1 METAAE
7 QPRVVYLSQMYQRV
21 LGRDGDGVV
30 PSRIPIDRGALA
42 QFCRTHGI
50 AELALFGSVLR
61 NDFREDSDV
70 DVLVEFIPSHHV
82 SLMDHVRMQREMET
96 WFGRKVDLVSKG
108 ALRGRIRDRI
118 LNSYEVQ
125 YVNPR

>member
-1 METAAE
+1 
-7 QPRVVYLSQMYQRV
+7 MYQTL
-21 LGRDGDGVV
+21 LGRDGGGVV
-30 PSRIPIDRGALA
+30 PTSRLPIDRDTLA

-50 AELALFGSVLR
+50 AELGFFGSILR
-61 NDFREDSDV
+61 NDFGEDSDV
-70 DVLVEFIPSHHV
+70 DVLVEFIPGHRI

-96 WFGRKVDLVSKG
+96 WFGRKVDLVSKR
-108 ALRGRIRDRI
+108 ALRGRIRDQI